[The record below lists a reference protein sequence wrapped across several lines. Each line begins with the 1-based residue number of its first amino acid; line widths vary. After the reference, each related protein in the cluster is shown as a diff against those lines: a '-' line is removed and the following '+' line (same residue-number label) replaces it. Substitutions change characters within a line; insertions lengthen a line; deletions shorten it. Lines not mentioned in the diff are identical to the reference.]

1 MPEYSLK
8 EGKSMRKQITS
19 LILNLCL
26 LLVMIFPAWGNHVII
41 AYDVSGSMHRLRNGS
56 GYKVFMKEEDF
67 DRLNK
72 YLLRLIFVGPPGS
85 ILPNDAEISSRLEP
99 KPLYTPSDH
108 LSLFTFHTPQNDIL
122 KIQTGVSQTHL
133 EEQLPNLWGQNPF
146 TGKESFVSRAE
157 IHIYELA
164 EQFYSSNP
172 GEITYW
178 IMVSD
183 YDEDISTKYEKNP
196 NEMKQL
202 ANLEEK
208 YETGEVYHLLVN
220 RHVEVKVYQMVPE
233 GTLTPPLPVKKG
245 PTAGGNPPF
254 QNFFIASHKAPN
266 RPLQEIEFS
275 KSGKWL
281 RSNPLIVKSRDN
293 LSSSFQPQD
302 LTMLITSSGRKIPKW
317 SYRFKSEQPLPQG
330 FQIRL
335 PDSKE
340 IKNSKNRPEFLL
352 GYSCEGQNYNV
363 PIKQPLKFST
373 PKSNTAAA
381 IFGVLLGILVLGGA
395 GFAGY
400 TLMRRMKGPKNVSF
414 TIETT
419 DGVFNKREDFNLPE
433 GQRLGF
439 SDDKVNYYCN
449 FDVGCS
455 DSVLINEKGTLVL
468 QTPTNPQKLLE
479 NDTFSVFNQD
489 GDRIEIKI
497 SPTTVSQTSETT
509 DPLSST
515 ASSASARE
523 NDPLNQI

>member
-1 MPEYSLK
+1 
-8 EGKSMRKQITS
+8 MRKQMTG
-19 LILNLCL
+19 LIFNLCL
-26 LLVMIFPAWGNHVII
+26 MLVTIFPVWGNHVII

-99 KPLYTPSDH
+99 QPLYTPSDH
-108 LSLFTFHTPQNDIL
+108 ISLFTFHSSQNDIL
-122 KIQTGVSQTHL
+122 RIQTGVSQTYL
-133 EEQLPNLWGQNPF
+133 EKQLPNLWGQNPF
-146 TGKESFVSRAE
+146 KGLESFVSRAE

-164 EQFYSSNP
+164 EQFHQSKSLA
-172 GEITYW
+172 EITYW

-196 NEMKQL
+196 SEMKKL
-202 ANLEEK
+202 ASLEAK
-208 YETGEVYHLLVN
+208 YEMSEVYHLLVN
-220 RHVEVKVYQMVPE
+220 RHVEVKVSQVVPK
-233 GTLTPPLPVKKG
+233 GTPAPPLPVKRG
-245 PTAGGNPPF
+245 PKAGGNPPF
-254 QNFFIASHKAPN
+254 QNFFIASHKSPN
-266 RPLQEIEFS
+266 QPLREIEFS
-275 KSGKWL
+275 KSGKWIK
-281 RSNPLIVKSRDN
+281 SEPLIVKSRDN
-293 LSSSFQPQD
+293 LLNSFQPQD
-302 LTMLITSSGRKIPKW
+302 LTMLIASSGRKIPKW
-317 SYRFKSEQPLPQG
+317 SHHLQPERPLPQG

-340 IKNSKNRPEFLL
+340 LRNAKNRPEFLL
-352 GYSCEGQNYNV
+352 GYNCEGQNYNV
-363 PIKQPLKFST
+363 PINQSLRFSA
-373 PKSNTAAA
+373 PQSNTAAA
-381 IFGVLLGILVLGGA
+381 IFGVLLGLLVLGGA
-395 GFAGY
+395 GFASY
-400 TLMRRMKGPKNVSF
+400 TLMKRMKSPKNVSF

-419 DGVFNKREDFNLPE
+419 DGVFNKREDFTLPE

-455 DSVLINEKGTLVL
+455 DSFLINEKGTLVL

-479 NDTFSVFNQD
+479 NDKFSVFKQD
-489 GDRIEIKI
+489 GDRVEVKI

-515 ASSASARE
+515 ASSSSARE

>member
-1 MPEYSLK
+1 MC
-8 EGKSMRKQITS
+8 KQMTC

-26 LLVMIFPAWGNHVII
+26 MLVMIFPVWGNHAII

-72 YLLRLIFVGPPGS
+72 YILHLLFSGPSGN
-85 ILPNDAEISSRLEP
+85 ILPNDAQISSRLES

-108 LSLFTFHTPQNDIL
+108 ISLFTFHSSQNDIL
-122 KIQTGVSQTHL
+122 RMQTGVSQTYL
-133 EEQLPNLWGQNPF
+133 EKQLPNLWGQNPF
-146 TGKESFVSRAE
+146 KGLESFVSRAE

-164 EQFYSSNP
+164 EQFYQSKSLA
-172 GEITYW
+172 EITHW

-196 NEMKQL
+196 SEMKKL
-202 ANLEEK
+202 ASLEAK
-208 YETGEVYHLLVN
+208 YEMGEVYHLLVN
-220 RHVEVKVYQMVPE
+220 RHVEVKVYQVVPK
-233 GTLTPPLPVKKG
+233 GTPAPPLPVKRG
-245 PTAGGNPPF
+245 PKAGGNPPF
-254 QNFFIASHKAPN
+254 QNFFIASHKSPN
-266 RPLQEIEFS
+266 QPLREIEFS
-275 KSGKWL
+275 KSGKWVK
-281 RSNPLIVKSRDN
+281 SEPLIVKSRDN
-293 LSSSFQPQD
+293 LLNSFQPQD
-302 LTMLITSSGRKIPKW
+302 LTMLIASSGRKIPKW
-317 SYRFKSEQPLPQG
+317 SHNLQPERPLPQG

-340 IKNSKNRPEFLL
+340 LRNAKNRPEFLL
-352 GYSCEGQNYNV
+352 GYNCEGQNYNI
-363 PIKQPLKFST
+363 PINQPLRFSA
-373 PKSNTAAA
+373 PRSNTAAA
-381 IFGVLLGILVLGGA
+381 IFGVLLGLLVLGSA

-400 TLMRRMKGPKNVSF
+400 TLMKRMKGPKNISF
-414 TIETT
+414 TIEMT
-419 DGVFNKREDFNLPE
+419 DGMFNKREDFTLPE

-455 DSVLINEKGTLVL
+455 DSFLINEKGTLIL

-479 NDTFSVFNQD
+479 NDTFSVFNQG
-489 GDRIEIKI
+489 GDRVEIKI
-497 SPTTVSQTSETT
+497 SPANVSQTSETT

-515 ASSASARE
+515 ASSALTGE